1 MPSPSA
7 EDDMENRDQLI
18 EGILNR
24 LASAED
30 FDDIK
35 WILGETIVTAVQKKA
50 DQVAQANTTSL
61 GGAGLNTV
69 IKRIPLGDCCDWCWS
84 VAGIHSYPVDRE
96 IYRRHT
102 NCQCSVIYDPQNAK
116 YKVQNVYTK
125 EKFDT
130 EVRALEE
137 SMKEYGLTKKDVWY
151 TYKARDLKLSNI
163 TDVSKEYA
171 AVKPAKAESVVIPS
185 DYDTNLHAV
194 ETEEANWLSKRL
206 GTEIE
211 LLAESAVPG
220 KKTADYLIDGTFWEL
235 KSISTGKAADSALRK
250 ALKQISEKPGGIIL
264 RCANKDITMDEV
276 LDHIEKRIKRGVDFD
291 FDIVITQDEEITAA
305 LRYKK

>member
-1 MPSPSA
+1 MA
-7 EDDMENRDQLI
+7 NRDQLI

-35 WILGETIVTAVQKKA
+35 WILGETVVTAVQKKS
-50 DQVAQANTTSL
+50 DEVAQANTTSL

-125 EKFDT
+125 ETFDT
-130 EVRALEE
+130 AVQALEE
-137 SMKEYGLTKKDVWY
+137 SMKDYGLTKKDTWY
-151 TYKARDLKLSNI
+151 TYKARDLGISNI

-171 AVKPAKAESVVIPS
+171 AVKSAKTSNVVIP
-185 DYDTNLHAV
+185 DGYDTDLHAA
-194 ETEEANWLSKRL
+194 ETAEANWLSKRL
-206 GTEIE
+206 GTKVE
-211 LLAESAVPG
+211 LLTESAVPG
-220 KKTADYLIDGTFWEL
+220 EMRADYLMNGAYWEL
-235 KSISTGKAADSALRK
+235 KTISTGKAANSALRK
-250 ALKQISEKPGGIIL
+250 AFKQIRTNPGGVIL
-264 RCANKDITMDEV
+264 SCAGGDIQIDEV
-276 LDHIEKRIKRGVDFD
+276 LDNIERRIRQGIHID
-291 FDIVITQDEEITAA
+291 FDIIIEQNGKIIEA

>member
-1 MPSPSA
+1 MA
-7 EDDMENRDQLI
+7 NRDQLI

-35 WILGETIVTAVQKKA
+35 WILGETVVTAVQKKS
-50 DQVAQANTTSL
+50 DEVAQANTTSL

-125 EKFDT
+125 ETFDT
-130 EVRALEE
+130 AVQALEE
-137 SMKEYGLTKKDVWY
+137 SMKDYGLTKKDTWY
-151 TYKARDLKLSNI
+151 TYKARDLKISNI

-171 AVKPAKAESVVIPS
+171 AVKPAKTANVVIP
-185 DYDTNLHAV
+185 DGYDTDLHAA
-194 ETEEANWLSKRL
+194 ETAEANWLSKRL
-206 GTEIE
+206 GTKVE
-211 LLAESAVPG
+211 LLTESAVPG
-220 KKTADYLIDGTFWEL
+220 EMRADYLMNGAYWEL
-235 KSISTGKAADSALRK
+235 KTISTGKATNSALRK
-250 ALKQISEKPGGIIL
+250 AFKQIRTNPGGVIL
-264 RCANKDITMDEV
+264 SCAGGDIQIDEV
-276 LDHIEKRIKRGVDFD
+276 LDNIERRIRQGIHID
-291 FDIVITQDEEITAA
+291 FDIIIKQNGEIIEA

>member
-1 MPSPSA
+1 MA
-7 EDDMENRDQLI
+7 NRDQLI

-35 WILGETIVTAVQKKA
+35 WILGETVVTAVQKKS
-50 DQVAQANTTSL
+50 DEVAQANTTSL

-125 EKFDT
+125 ETYDT
-130 EVRALEE
+130 AVQALEE
-137 SMKEYGLTKKDVWY
+137 SMKDYGLTKKDTWY
-151 TYKARDLKLSNI
+151 TYKARDLKISNI

-171 AVKPAKAESVVIPS
+171 AMKPTKTANVVIP
-185 DYDTNLHAV
+185 DGYDTDLHAA
-194 ETEEANWLSKRL
+194 ETAEANWLSKRL
-206 GTEIE
+206 GTKVE
-211 LLAESAVPG
+211 LLTESAVPG
-220 KKTADYLIDGTFWEL
+220 EMRADYLMNGAYWEL
-235 KSISTGKAADSALRK
+235 KTISTGKAANSALRK
-250 ALKQISEKPGGIIL
+250 AFKQIRTNPGGVIL
-264 RCANKDITMDEV
+264 SCAGGDIQIDEV
-276 LDHIEKRIKRGVDFD
+276 LDNIERRIRQGIHID
-291 FDIVITQDEEITAA
+291 FDIIIEQNGEIIEA